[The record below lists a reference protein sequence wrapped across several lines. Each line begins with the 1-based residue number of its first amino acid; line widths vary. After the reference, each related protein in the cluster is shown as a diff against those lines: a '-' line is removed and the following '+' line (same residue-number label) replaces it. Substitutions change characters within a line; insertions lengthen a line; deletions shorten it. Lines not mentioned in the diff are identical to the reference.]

1 MLWYIVDGWNIIN
14 KVLPLKTSLSPP
26 QELISY
32 IRRNRLTGSR
42 NNKVTVVFDG
52 KEWKDIY
59 EREFEI
65 IFTGEISADEV
76 IKRKVEKYKYKK
88 QIVVISDDRQIIEFI
103 KREGATSQKIE
114 EFVRKKK
121 KNKKRNIFEKEIDE
135 ALQNQITEELKKIW
149 LNE

>member
-1 MLWYIVDGWNIIN
+1 VDGWNIIN

-76 IKRKVEKYKYKK
+76 IKKKVEKYKHKK

>member
-76 IKRKVEKYKYKK
+76 IKKKVERYKHKK

>member
-76 IKRKVEKYKYKK
+76 IKKKVEKYKHKK

-121 KNKKRNIFEKEIDE
+121 KNKKRNISEKEIDE

>member
-1 MLWYIVDGWNIIN
+1 VDGWNIIN